1 VTQEETG
8 KTFEWM
14 EKKEVRFGGFLVICA
29 VFVHAEDRM
38 KMRIFLNRTKNNEK
52 ISVIKN

>member
-1 VTQEETG
+1 
-8 KTFEWM
+8 M